1 MWGIY
6 DSETRCLHCRSDGE
20 TSPNVPTSLHI
31 AGKSNIHLVRLPL
44 PGMEV
49 HLSEEVGGV
58 VTCGPFVAGMLGGRG
73 GGTGTVLAAPTGMLG
88 GGGGCTGTVPAIAT
102 GMLVG
107 GAGCTTPLPAGTPG
121 IVDGVDGGG
130 GAKAAAAFMAAGEAV
145 LPRLPLGPPQSEC
158 NVAETDAEQSGTSS
172 SSSSGSAWSGSL
184 MHVRSGYEG
193 IEPPSHSS
201 VA

>member
-1 MWGIY
+1 M
-6 DSETRCLHCRSDGE
+6 
-20 TSPNVPTSLHI
+20 
-31 AGKSNIHLVRLPL
+31 
-44 PGMEV
+44 
-49 HLSEEVGGV
+49 
-58 VTCGPFVAGMLGGRG
+58 TCGPFVAGMLGGRG

-88 GGGGCTGTVPAIAT
+88 GGGGCTGTAPAIAT
-102 GMLVG
+102 GMLGG

-121 IVDGVDGGG
+121 IVDGGG
-130 GAKAAAAFMAAGEAV
+130 GAKAAAAFMAACEAV

-158 NVAETDAEQSGTSS
+158 SVAETDAEQSGTSS